1 MISSKN
7 PYVGPRT
14 FSRAEGD
21 RFFGREYEARE
32 LLSLVISERLVL
44 LYGQSGAGKSSLIN
58 ARLIPQLQARD
69 FAVLPVGRVSGEIPE
84 GVVRPLN
91 IFAFNLMLSLD
102 QQQGSP
108 HRFTHLPLT
117 EFLAGLT
124 SDDGETYYYSNEAVA
139 EAGETCE
146 SIPYVLLIDQF
157 EEFITTHPD
166 CWAERDDFFRQV
178 SQAIAAD
185 EHLWIVLS
193 LREDYL
199 AALDPYANLTPNHLR
214 ARFQLPR
221 LNCEAALE
229 AITRPAALDGRP
241 YAPGVAE
248 TLVDNL
254 CRIRVLGRDEWQP
267 GQFIEPVQ
275 LQVVCYQLWENVKE
289 RPINQIS
296 QADLPLNYVSQALR
310 QFYETVIERVAQ
322 ESGVAELT
330 LRQWLETKLITEA
343 NSRGTVYR
351 GEKRT
356 GGLVNEAADLLVQ
369 HYLLRTDMRAGGT
382 WYELTHDR
390 FIEPIRLSNASWER
404 TRLKRWS
411 DTSFGLALT
420 LLTGA
425 LLALGFRFFAD
436 KE

>member
-1 MISSKN
+1 
-7 PYVGPRT
+7 
-14 FSRAEGD
+14 
-21 RFFGREYEARE
+21 
-32 LLSLVISERLVL
+32 
-44 LYGQSGAGKSSLIN
+44 
-58 ARLIPQLQARD
+58 
-69 FAVLPVGRVSGEIPE
+69 
-84 GVVRPLN
+84 
-91 IFAFNLMLSLD
+91 
-102 QQQGSP
+102 
-108 HRFTHLPLT
+108 
-117 EFLAGLT
+117 
-124 SDDGETYYYSNEAVA
+124 
-139 EAGETCE
+139 
-146 SIPYVLLIDQF
+146 
-157 EEFITTHPD
+157 
-166 CWAERDDFFRQV
+166 
-178 SQAIAAD
+178 
-185 EHLWIVLS
+185 
-193 LREDYL
+193 
-199 AALDPYANLTPNHLR
+199 
-214 ARFQLPR
+214 
-221 LNCEAALE
+221 LE

-275 LQVVCYQLWENVKE
+275 LQVVCYQLWENVKG

-404 TRLKRWS
+404 IRLKRWS